1 MSISSSRTPSNVSS
15 FALVDED
22 VSTDSTHSQP
32 TSSGSGSINNTILRA
47 EAAPDL
53 TNDII
58 AAREQG
64 RTEALTEAVTGNSA
78 IVVAVPQP
86 RRSKVRHGFR
96 TRNTLKP
103 FVASVFLGC
112 LLVLI
117 IGIVGYFAM
126 PPEEINGIRLNA
138 TADQGNEGAEI
149 VAVVRFDPPTAEVC
163 ESVANGT
170 AVAGHADM
178 FVQYFDLHIELTSNN
193 EEDAE
198 LLVRLLMQ
206 QIQLVI
212 MPFLIGCGDLVGNAI
227 GNGVVRSA
235 SNYTAPCL
243 FRGNPNC
250 LEVVLSVKI
259 YLRRKEDGS
268 TALEIMNNLL
278 LGEDLNDT
286 LELLPSVETANVSL
300 IVPSPSLLGKTNTD
314 TPIWSPSMPLAES
327 FSRTPSA
334 IPDSSGPTIE
344 PTTRQT
350 SPTTTTTPTMK
361 PTTIPIPGPS
371 PTPLP
376 VEVPMPTPSLLLA
389 VIDTPS
395 PSTNPTHKP
404 TAEPAKLPSKRP
416 TPAPTDMPTKLPSR
430 IPSEA
435 PSFIPTN
442 PAPIPTADPTPVP
455 TKLPTRFPTD
465 TPSFIPSLFP
475 SLVPSDTPSTT
486 PSMLPS
492 LSPTVCT
499 IETRIVPLYD
509 EGEDSHQQVLIP
521 SAFVYSPRIQRF
533 SCRTG
538 ANTDIGIVRYTETG
552 CTAECLFTIP
562 FSAFE
567 TYCNENPAGGFT
579 FSMPDAFVADTEL
592 YVGNVAGDFDLTC
605 GGKLPILNFDS
616 DSLGCYADAP
626 QRAMVGTRR
635 LNSDTLTVQQCL
647 HRCLEAGFS
656 YAGLVGGRKCF
667 CDNEYMR
674 YGKFPDSKC
683 NKNCV
688 ADGLHCGGD
697 WAISVYP
704 TGIDG
709 HEGEYTPVPSAA
721 PVGELGCWQQDPEM
735 IRMTLNAVSVVRC
748 TEYCRSRG
756 NTYAGLKNGRKC
768 YCGDSYHAAG
778 AAAPATCDK
787 DCVGPC
793 GGARSWSIYDTTA

>member
-1 MSISSSRTPSNVSS
+1 M
-15 FALVDED
+15 
-22 VSTDSTHSQP
+22 
-32 TSSGSGSINNTILRA
+32 RA
-47 EAAPDL
+47 EAARDL
-53 TNDII
+53 INDIA

-64 RTEALTEAVTGNSA
+64 RAEALKEAVTRDSA

-86 RRSKVRHGFR
+86 RRPKVRHGGR
-96 TRNTLKP
+96 TRSKLKP
-103 FVASVFLGC
+103 LVASVFLGC

-117 IGIVGYFAM
+117 IGIVRYFTM
-126 PPEEINGIRLNA
+126 PPEEINGISLN
-138 TADQGNEGAEI
+138 TTTDQGTEGSEMVAE
-149 VAVVRFDPPTAEVC
+149 VRFDPPTADIC

-170 AVAGHADM
+170 DVAGHADM
-178 FVQYFDLHIELTSNN
+178 FVQYFDWHLELTSNS
-193 EEDAE
+193 EEDAA

-206 QIQLVI
+206 QIQLLI
-212 MPFLIGCGDLVGNAI
+212 MPLLVGCDDLVGNVI
-227 GNGVVRSA
+227 GNGVVESA

-250 LEVVLSVKI
+250 VEVVLTIKI

-278 LGEDLNDT
+278 LGEELNDT

-300 IVPSPSLLGKTNTD
+300 IVPLPNRPSIQFPETVSG
-314 TPIWSPSMPLAES
+314 
-327 FSRTPSA
+327 TPSA
-334 IPDSSGPTIE
+334 IPDSSGPTME
-344 PTTRQT
+344 PTIRQT
-350 SPTTTTTPTMK
+350 STTTTTTPTMK
-361 PTTIPIPGPS
+361 PTTSPTPSPS
-371 PTPLP
+371 PTPVPVDVHVPTSTLLP
-376 VEVPMPTPSLLLA
+376 A
-389 VIDTPS
+389 VVDTPS
-395 PSTNPTHKP
+395 PSTNPTLAP
-404 TAEPAKLPSKRP
+404 TAQPTKLPTKIP
-416 TPAPTDMPTKLPSR
+416 TSAPTHMPTKLPSR

-435 PSFIPTN
+435 PSFIPTAN
-442 PAPIPTADPTPVP
+442 PTPIPAADPTPVP
-455 TKLPTRFPTD
+455 TKLPTRIPTD

-475 SLVPSDTPSTT
+475 SLVPSDAPSTT
-486 PSMLPS
+486 PSMPPS

-499 IETRIVPLYD
+499 SETRIVPLYD
-509 EGEDSHQQVLIP
+509 EGEDSHKQVLISP
-521 SAFVYSPRIQRF
+521 SAFSPAIQRS

-538 ANTDIGIVRYTETG
+538 ANSDLGIVRYTETR
-552 CTAECLFTIP
+552 CIAECLFTIP

-579 FSMPDAFVADTEL
+579 FSIPDAFVADTEL

-605 GGKLPILNFDS
+605 GGQLSILNFDS
-616 DSLGCYADAP
+616 DSLGCYADASH

-635 LNSDTLTVQQCL
+635 LMSDTLTVQQCL
-647 HRCLEAGFS
+647 NRCLEAGFS
-656 YAGLVGGRKCF
+656 YAGLVKGNKCF

-674 YGKFPDSKC
+674 YGKFLDSRC
-683 NKNCV
+683 NTNCV

-735 IRMTLNAVSVVRC
+735 IRMSLNAVSVVRC

-756 NTYAGLKNGRKC
+756 NTYAGLKRGSKC

-778 AAAPATCDK
+778 AAATCDK
-787 DCVGPC
+787 DCAGPC
-793 GGARSWSIYDTTA
+793 GGARSWSVYDTTA